1 MMNWFEAYLDEMDIV
16 TILFSKETPSI
27 NNNEFYIHD
36 GVQRYPLTIIKK
48 EEVVTETKFSC
59 KSPVDIEIGNF
70 NLVSDLFGN
79 QTELLIGSV
88 IRTEKF
94 DQLYFYNGNDLG
106 ANYSLTETTFKIW
119 APTAEDVSLLF
130 FNRKGTIHQMY
141 SMVRGDKGVWSIT
154 LHGNYDGYFYRYNVC
169 VNKVWRDAVDPYA
182 KAVSVNGEYA
192 VVVDLNKTSVPKF
205 SKSLPPF
212 NSPTDAIIY
221 ETHIRDFS
229 IHPESGVKNKG
240 KYVAF
245 CEEGT
250 KGPYECK
257 TCLDYLVDLG
267 ITHVELLPFN
277 DFEGIN
283 EKRNE
288 DQYNWG
294 YNPVHY
300 NVPEGSYAT
309 DPYDPYVR
317 IRETKEMIE
326 GLHQKGIRVIMDVVY
341 NHVYMRE
348 FSSFRKIVPG
358 YYFRFNEFGLPS
370 DGTGVGNDIASERLM
385 VRKFIIDSVQ
395 YWVKEYNVDG
405 FRFDLMGILDIET
418 MNAIRQTIDEID
430 PSIIIL
436 GEGWNLDTPLPEKDK
451 AIIKNAEK
459 MPRIAHFNDVF
470 RNSVKGSIFDLLEQ
484 GFISGDRRYNDIF
497 KTLFAGSVTI
507 SKEWKGL
514 FPSPQQSVN
523 YVECH
528 DNHTLWD
535 KLEICNGD
543 ESLEIR
549 RKRQYLAISIVLLSQ
564 GIPFLHS
571 GMEFFRTKYGESN
584 SYNKPD
590 NINQLDWARKNMY
603 ENYIPLFKALIAI
616 RKAHPAFRLST
627 TEEIQRYYKWLAP
640 SPNLIGF
647 LLHDLEEI
655 DTWENIIVLFNNGL
669 LPKEFLLGNNEYWT
683 IVMNGDKANL
693 NGIEQVTRKVIIEPL
708 STTVLFKT
716 KN

>member
-1 MMNWFEAYLDEMDIV
+1 MNWFEAYLDEMDIV

-27 NNNEFYIHD
+27 NNNEFFLHD
-36 GVQRYPLTIIKK
+36 GVQRYSLTIINK
-48 EEVVTETKFSC
+48 EELATETKYTC
-59 KSPVDIEIGNF
+59 KSPIDIEIGKF

-88 IRTEKF
+88 IRTGKF
-94 DQLYFYNGNDLG
+94 DQLFFYGGDDLG
-106 ANYSLTETTFKIW
+106 ANFSRMETTFKVW
-119 APTAEDVSLLF
+119 APSAEDVSLLF
-130 FNRKGTIHQMY
+130 YNRKGTIHQMY
-141 SMVRGDKGVWSIT
+141 SMVREDKGVWSIT
-154 LHGNYDGYFYRYNVC
+154 LHGNYEGYFYRYNVC
-169 VNKVWRDAVDPYA
+169 VNKIWRDAVDPYA
-182 KAVSVNGEYA
+182 KAVSVNGEYG
-192 VVVDLNKTSVPKF
+192 VIVDLNKTVVPKY
-205 SKSLPPF
+205 SQSLPSLK
-212 NSPTDAIIY
+212 SPTDAIIY

-229 IHPESGVKNKG
+229 IHPESGAKNKG
-240 KYVAF
+240 KYIAF

-250 KGPYECK
+250 TGPYDCK

-277 DFEGIN
+277 DFEGIDETSN
-283 EKRNE
+283 Q

-294 YNPVHY
+294 YNPLHY

-326 GLHQKGIRVIMDVVY
+326 ALHRKGIRVIMDVVY

-348 FSSFRKIVPG
+348 YSTFRKIVPG

-385 VRKFIIDSVQ
+385 VRKFILDSVE

-418 MNAIRQTIDEID
+418 MNAVRRLIDGID
-430 PSIIIL
+430 PSIIVL

-451 AIIKNAEK
+451 AIIKNAAK

-470 RNSVKGSIFDLLEQ
+470 RNSVKGSIFDLLDQ
-484 GFISGDRRYNDIF
+484 GFISGETKYNPNF
-497 KTLFAGSVTI
+497 KYLFAGSTWI
-507 SKEWKGL
+507 TKEMDGMFL
-514 FPSPQQSVN
+514 SPEQSVN

-535 KLEICNGD
+535 KLAISKAD
-543 ESLEIR
+543 ESPIIR
-549 RKRQYLAISIVLLSQ
+549 KKRQYLAISIVLLSQ
-564 GIPFLHS
+564 GIPFLQS

-590 NINQLDWARKNMY
+590 HINQLDWARKNMY
-603 ENYIPLFKALIAI
+603 ENYLPLFKALIAI

-627 TEEIQRYYKWLAP
+627 AEDVSRHYKWLAL
-640 SPNLIGF
+640 SPNLIGY
-647 LLHDLEEI
+647 LLYDLGDI
-655 DTWENIIVLFNNGL
+655 DSWENIIVLFNNGL
-669 LPKEFLLGNNEYWT
+669 LPKEFLLEDNDYWN
-683 IVMNGDKANL
+683 IALSGDHVDL
-693 NGIEQVTRKVIIEPL
+693 NGIEQVTKKVIIKPL
-708 STTVLFKT
+708 STIVLFKT
-716 KN
+716 KI

>member
-1 MMNWFEAYLDEMDIV
+1 MNWFEAYLDEMDIV

-27 NNNEFYIHD
+27 NNHEFYLHD
-36 GVQRYPLTIIKK
+36 GIQRHSLTVIKK
-48 EEVVTETKFSC
+48 EELVTEIKCTC
-59 KSPVDIEIGNF
+59 KSPIDIELGKF
-70 NLVSDLFGN
+70 NLVSDSFGN

-94 DQLYFYNGNDLG
+94 DQLYFYSGNDLG
-106 ANYSLTETTFKIW
+106 ANYSLTETTFKVW
-119 APTAEDVSLLF
+119 APSAEDVSLLF
-130 FNRKGTIHQMY
+130 YNGKGTIHQMY
-141 SMVRGDKGVWSIT
+141 PMMREDKGVWTIT

-169 VNKVWRDAVDPYA
+169 VNKVWRDAVDLYA
-182 KAVSVNGEYA
+182 KAVSANGEYG
-192 VVVDLNKTSVPKF
+192 VVVDLTKTVVPKF
-205 SKSLPPF
+205 SKSLPSF
-212 NSPTDAIIY
+212 KSPTDAIIY

-229 IHPESGVKNKG
+229 IHPESGAKNKG

-283 EKRNE
+283 EISKQE
-288 DQYNWG
+288 QYNWG

-300 NVPEGSYAT
+300 NVPDGSYAT
-309 DPYDPYVR
+309 DPSDPYVR

-326 GLHQKGIRVIMDVVY
+326 ALHQKGIRVIMDVVY
-341 NHVYMRE
+341 NHVYKRE
-348 FSSFRKIVPG
+348 YSSFRKIVPG

-385 VRKFIIDSVQ
+385 VRKFIIDSVG

-418 MNAIRQTIDEID
+418 MNAVRQAIDEMD
-430 PSIIIL
+430 PSIIML

-451 AIIKNAEK
+451 ATIKNTGK
-459 MPRIAHFNDVF
+459 MPRIAQFNDVF
-470 RNSVKGSIFDLLEQ
+470 RNSVKGSIFDFSDQ
-484 GFISGDRRYNDIF
+484 GFISGDLRYNDNF
-497 KTLFAGSVTI
+497 KTLFAGSIAIT
-507 SKEWKGL
+507 EEMDGL
-514 FPSPQQSVN
+514 FQSPQQSVN

-535 KLEICNGD
+535 KLEISNAE
-543 ESLEIR
+543 ESLETR
-549 RKRQYLAISIVLLSQ
+549 RKRQYLAIAIVLLSQ

-571 GMEFFRTKYGESN
+571 GMEFFRTKYGVSN
-584 SYNKPD
+584 SYNQPD

-603 ENYIPLFKALIAI
+603 ENDILLFKALIAM

-627 TEEIQRYYKWLAP
+627 SKEIQKHYKWLAP

-647 LLHDLEEI
+647 LLDDLAEI
-655 DTWENIIVLFNNGL
+655 DSWDEIIVLFNNSV
-669 LPKEFLLGNNEYWT
+669 LPKEYLLEDHEHWN
-683 IVMNGDKANL
+683 VVVSGDQADL
-693 NGIEQVTRKVIIEPL
+693 NGIEQITKKVMIEPL
-708 STTVLFKT
+708 STIVLCKT
-716 KN
+716 KI